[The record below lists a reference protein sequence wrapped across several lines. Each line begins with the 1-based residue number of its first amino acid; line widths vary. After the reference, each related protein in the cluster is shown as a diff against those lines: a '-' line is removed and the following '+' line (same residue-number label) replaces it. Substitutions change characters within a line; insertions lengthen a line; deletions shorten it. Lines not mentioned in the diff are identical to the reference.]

1 MNETF
6 SIFSI
11 LYGIVAFVVSAWW
24 LRKER
29 MDAIGVLTAVVV
41 GLTWPLIV
49 PLRLVS
55 HILARIV
62 AHL

>member
-1 MNETF
+1 MNETLN
-6 SIFSI
+6 ILSI

-29 MDAIGVLTAVVV
+29 MDAIGVLTSVVV
-41 GLTWPLIV
+41 GLTWPVFIAIWVL
-49 PLRLVS
+49 S

-62 AHL
+62 ARL